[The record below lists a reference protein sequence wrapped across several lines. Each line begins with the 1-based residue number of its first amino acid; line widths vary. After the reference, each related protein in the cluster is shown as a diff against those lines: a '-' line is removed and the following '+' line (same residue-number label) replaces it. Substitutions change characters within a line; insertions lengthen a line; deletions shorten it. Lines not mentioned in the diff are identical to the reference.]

1 MRRVSVWPAVILWAI
16 LMTPLLRWGLPSREF
31 DALLFGGEPAWK
43 AECYN
48 AATAAEERRQRQ
60 AGADTDLNPLTA
72 RDRICHLTAD
82 EAARAE
88 ILRRYRLFSRQPDE
102 MITFMAL
109 QRMRPRERDFDPKL
123 YQYGG
128 GFIYLVGGA
137 IAATAAL
144 QLVQL
149 TGNIAVYLERPELFA
164 DFYLTARL
172 VTLVF
177 GAFLLVAVWRLARRA
192 AGRTAAWVALVL
204 VACTPVFISDV
215 VEAKP
220 HVPSACMLL
229 WAILSAL
236 DYHADGRRRYVLLMG
251 LQVGYAFGLV
261 LTGIA
266 GVALWP
272 VLLIARWRV
281 VGPNTAERE
290 RLVMH
295 LSAAAGLAA
304 AVYVVTNPYIPY
316 NYLFNRASLASNV
329 DNSTAMYADQMQ
341 QAAAGAARVGELMIE
356 SAGLAVVV
364 IGLIGLA
371 YWLRQRPGQTILVA
385 ISGLAMLLICVL
397 LGAGKPAEYARFL
410 VLPVS
415 LLCVACGCLAAALA
429 RRRRVWGLL
438 LAIVALLPMHTW
450 TYVRSLAIDAAG
462 EHESRHLAARYI
474 HDHAAPADTIA
485 VLQEPAPYAVPPLDL
500 AHREV
505 YWLPPTEPAELDEQA
520 LSPWLVFTA
529 DDDEVHRGAWWTRY
543 YAPSARFPAHGGLSR
558 ITWANKPV
566 FVFRRIAP

>member
-1 MRRVSVWPAVILWAI
+1 MRRISVWPAVILWAV
-16 LMTPLLRWGLPSREF
+16 LMMPLLRWGLPSRES

-43 AECYN
+43 AERYD

-60 AGADTDLNPLTA
+60 AGADTDLNPLAA

-109 QRMRPRERDFDPKL
+109 QRMRPRELDLDPKL

-137 IAATAAL
+137 ITATAAL

-149 TGNIAVYLERPELFA
+149 TGNIAVYLEQPELFA
-164 DFYLTARL
+164 DFYLTARV

-177 GAFLLVAVWRLARRA
+177 GAFLLVAVWRMARRA
-192 AGRTAAWVALVL
+192 AGRTAAWVAFALL
-204 VACTPVFISDV
+204 ACTPVFISDV

-229 WAILSAL
+229 WAVLSAL
-236 DYHADGRRRYVLLMG
+236 DYHADGRRRHVLLMG

-261 LTGIA
+261 LTGIVGA
-266 GVALWP
+266 ALWP
-272 VLLIARWRV
+272 VLLIARWKS
-281 VGPNTAERE
+281 AERR
-290 RLVMH
+290 RLVRH
-295 LSAAAGLAA
+295 LLAAAGLAV

-329 DNSTAMYADQMQ
+329 DNSTAMYANQMQ
-341 QAAAGAARVGELMIE
+341 QAADGAVRVGELMID
-356 SAGLAVVV
+356 SAGPAVIV

-371 YWLRQRPGQTILVA
+371 YWLRLRPGQTVLVA
-385 ISGLAMLLICVL
+385 ISGLGMLLICIL

-415 LLCVACGCLAAALA
+415 LLCVACGCLAAASA

-438 LAIVALLPMHTW
+438 IAVVALLPMHTW
-450 TYVRSLAIDAAG
+450 TYVRSLAVDAAG
-462 EHESRHLAARYI
+462 KHETRHVAARYL
-474 HDHAAPADTIA
+474 HEHAAPADSIA
-485 VLQEPAPYAVPPLDL
+485 VLQEPAPYAVPPFDL
-500 AHREV
+500 AHRDV
-505 YWLPPTEPAELDEQA
+505 YWLPPTEPTELDKQT
-520 LSPWLVFTA
+520 LPRWLVFTA
-529 DDDEVHRGAWWTRY
+529 DDDEVHQGAWWTRY
-543 YAPSARFPAHGGLSR
+543 YEPAARFPANGGLSR
-558 ITWANKPV
+558 ITWANKLT
-566 FVFRRIAP
+566 FVFRRTAP